1 MAGKNKM
8 RPEKS
13 MAVYVYMGVFLFI
26 ILFSF
31 GCYFAYLMLDYQNIN
46 DTESLSMMDYIN
58 ILRMLT
64 APVGSVPITFGLILT
79 ILKMQVTKLWWL
91 YAAGALCVFM
101 AATSNT
107 NDDYKGMEQGS
118 ARWANKYER
127 KLFRDQTGIPIGKDL
142 YVTIT
147 NPDHK
152 SYSSHN
158 LNEFVIGG
166 SGAGKSFRKI
176 IPDILQM
183 YGSYVV
189 TDPKGELYRYTAKV
203 LAENGYKIRVLNL
216 ADINYSNAYNPFAY
230 MVTEQDCISIA
241 NLFMANSAGEGEKA
255 DFWASAAEDLLVA
268 IMVYLFKTE
277 GETKSFGRVIRLVNS
292 IRYKGGKIDQK
303 SEIARCFNR
312 HQIEHPDD
320 VVSVN
325 WNSIQGTPEETLGSI
340 AKTLSTRL
348 RLWATNDVDQIT
360 DADEMDF
367 DHIGT
372 EKTAIF
378 LIIPAARQTYKTVA
392 NIFYSQL
399 FERLMYIANR
409 DHHGSLPLLVSCEMD
424 EFANI
429 GKIPAFS
436 ETLAVVRSYNIRICI
451 VVQGIS
457 LLKENYEKSLK
468 GIMGNCSI
476 KTFLGTDDEDSKEY
490 IVKKLGKTTVRVAS
504 RSYNRGQQ
512 GGGSDSESFIARD
525 LLGVDE
531 IEKVLASK
539 GAAKRYGGKCIA
551 FVDEHYPLMEFKF
564 DTPKHSLFSK
574 LGSSSK
580 FPAGMVNNTDITET
594 YAAVKAER
602 EAAYRK
608 KMEEARARDLMWEQ
622 MDEQRAQQ
630 AEAAEQAG
638 LAAEFGV
645 SQPVTNEAVPYV
657 AQTTDDPNE
666 VDLAAEMEDA
676 LAAIPSED
684 ISQEKFEMAF
694 EDEDAY
700 DEDF

>member
-1 MAGKNKM
+1 M
-8 RPEKS
+8 
-13 MAVYVYMGVFLFI
+13 
-26 ILFSF
+26 
-31 GCYFAYLMLDYQNIN
+31 
-46 DTESLSMMDYIN
+46 
-58 ILRMLT
+58 
-64 APVGSVPITFGLILT
+64 
-79 ILKMQVTKLWWL
+79 
-91 YAAGALCVFM
+91 
-101 AATSNT
+101 
-107 NDDYKGMEQGS
+107 
-118 ARWANKYER
+118 
-127 KLFRDQTGIPIGKDL
+127 
-142 YVTIT
+142 
-147 NPDHK
+147 
-152 SYSSHN
+152 
-158 LNEFVIGG
+158 
-166 SGAGKSFRKI
+166 
-176 IPDILQM
+176 QM

-436 ETLAVVRSYNIRICI
+436 E
-451 VVQGIS
+451 
-457 LLKENYEKSLK
+457 
-468 GIMGNCSI
+468 
-476 KTFLGTDDEDSKEY
+476 
-490 IVKKLGKTTVRVAS
+490 
-504 RSYNRGQQ
+504 
-512 GGGSDSESFIARD
+512 
-525 LLGVDE
+525 
-531 IEKVLASK
+531 
-539 GAAKRYGGKCIA
+539 
-551 FVDEHYPLMEFKF
+551 
-564 DTPKHSLFSK
+564 
-574 LGSSSK
+574 
-580 FPAGMVNNTDITET
+580 
-594 YAAVKAER
+594 
-602 EAAYRK
+602 
-608 KMEEARARDLMWEQ
+608 
-622 MDEQRAQQ
+622 
-630 AEAAEQAG
+630 
-638 LAAEFGV
+638 
-645 SQPVTNEAVPYV
+645 
-657 AQTTDDPNE
+657 
-666 VDLAAEMEDA
+666 
-676 LAAIPSED
+676 
-684 ISQEKFEMAF
+684 
-694 EDEDAY
+694 
-700 DEDF
+700 